1 MSNPMSYYIKIT
13 FNKLLGCCNSL
24 GKNVL
29 GYTKGV
35 ITYINTL
42 CNSPKFQKNASCAE
56 LVIGIFFNAFDDV
69 NIILWASTCPSLI
82 GIVFFMLGIPY
93 VLNESN

>member
-24 GKNVL
+24 KNVL

-35 ITYINTL
+35 IAYINTF
-42 CNSPKFQKNASCAE
+42 CNFPKFQKNTSGTE
-56 LVIGIFFNAFDDV
+56 LVIGVFFTSFDDV
-69 NIILWASTCPSLI
+69 NIILWASTCPSFI
-82 GIVFFMLGIPY
+82 GIAFLYWAFHM
-93 VLNESN
+93 S

>member
-35 ITYINTL
+35 IAYINTL
-42 CNSPKFQKNASCAE
+42 CNCPKFQKNASGAE
-56 LVIGIFFNAFDDV
+56 LVIGAFSTSFDDV
-69 NIILWASTCPSLI
+69 NIILWASTCPSFI
-82 GIVFFMLGIPY
+82 GIAFLCWAFHM
-93 VLNESN
+93 S